1 MKERECEHDT
11 KDTFTAFSCCDDE
24 LAHEE
29 DIKQTSVPRAG
40 PGPSLLRVQRHS
52 LAVFCV
58 EVGLSTGGG
67 RVFRLRSTS
76 CLKETMPMCELRLLL
91 GC

>member
-29 DIKQTSVPRAG
+29 DIKQTSVPERDPAH
-40 PGPSLLRVQRHS
+40 PS
-52 LAVFCV
+52 
-58 EVGLSTGGG
+58 
-67 RVFRLRSTS
+67 
-76 CLKETMPMCELRLLL
+76 
-91 GC
+91 